1 VVGAVVT
8 AAVVVVVAV
17 VTGADV
23 VGAPEVSGG
32 NVTADDAPSSPH
44 PANAKASPTAA
55 TAAKYLQDR
64 LARIAPRYA
73 TDAAAPVMRV
83 VADLARSMT
92 SLSDERRSRRA
103 LRR

>member
-1 VVGAVVT
+1 VVVDA
-8 AAVVVVVAV
+8 VVVVAV

-32 NVTADDAPSSPH
+32 NVTADDGPSSPH
-44 PANAKASPTAA
+44 PTNARAHA
-55 TAAKYLQDR
+55 TSAAKDRQDR

-83 VADLARSMT
+83 DADFALSLT
-92 SLSDERRSRRA
+92 PLSDERRSRRA
-103 LRR
+103 LPR